1 MYVLLDMSWEDI
13 KEEAEDMMFPVKMI
27 QHSAKVPFTTKMK
40 DNEVVPFLIK
50 DKQEIIIRKFDKL
63 FSINDLTKNKVLL
76 KIFPLH
82 NFKELNKV
90 ETSR

>member
-1 MYVLLDMSWEDI
+1 MKWEDV

-27 QHSAKVPFTTKMK
+27 KYSAKVPFTLEMK
-40 DNEVVPFLIK
+40 DDEVTPFLIK